1 MEINYAEG
9 TVLAFWYDT
18 WLVLVGFVVAL
29 ALAIMVMTRGSWRGT
44 GLAINSVMVLA
55 VLAGLPLTMLRIGI
69 DIAVTNYDAVGY
81 ISLVGAAVA
90 LVVGLPYL
98 GAQVFGQRVAPAEGV
113 SEIESITPEQG
124 VTVQLGGQQTAAE
137 GVSTVVG
144 GQAMAGAPTAFL
156 HFKSGPRAGQSIPLG
171 AGTISIGRGPDN
183 DVVMDDPTVSRQHAR
198 ITYHDGQYFVEDA
211 GSMSGTLVEGVA
223 ATRTLLSSGA
233 SVQMGETEVV
243 FMEAGPSTAA
253 AAASGTPATAG
264 PQRPAET
271 IVMGQPE
278 GVMAW
283 LAVTAGPEKGKTY
296 QLKVGDNT
304 IGRDA
309 DNDLVIQDASV
320 SRSHAMIRVQEGSF
334 LLVDLGSSSG
344 TRVGGRTLEGG
355 PLKTGAVINVG
366 QTQLSLVQTEGQDR
380 VELATMTGQ
389 TVVVQPGEASGGV
402 LVAQSGPDSGKSFAL
417 AAGDNLIGRE
427 PDSKVLLTDG
437 TVSRRHA
444 LIRKEQDRFVIF
456 DLGSESGTRVDG
468 ESMSGHRLSPGETIS
483 VGRSE
488 VTLMQMGSKEQ

>member
-1 MEINYAEG
+1 MEPFWRFG
-9 TVLAFWYDT
+9 TTPGSCSSGSW
-18 WLVLVGFVVAL
+18 WPL

-44 GLAINSVMVLA
+44 GLAINTVMVLA

-69 DIAVTNYDAVGY
+69 DIAVTNFDAVGY

-98 GAQVFGQRVAPAEGV
+98 GRQVFGQRVAPADGV
-113 SEIESITPEQG
+113 SEVESITPEQG

-137 GVSTVVG
+137 GVSTLVG

-183 DVVMDDPTVSRQHAR
+183 DVVMDDPMVSRQHAR
-198 ITYHDGQYFVEDA
+198 ITYHEGQYFVEDA

-253 AAASGTPATAG
+253 ASGTHATAG

-271 IVMGQPE
+271 MVMGRPE

-309 DNDLVIQDASV
+309 DNDLVIQDASI

-334 LLVDLGSSSG
+334 VLVDLGSSSG
-344 TRVGGRTLEGG
+344 TRVGERTLEGK
-355 PLKTGAVINVG
+355 PLKAGSVIDVG
-366 QTQLSLVQTEGQDR
+366 QTQHSLVQTTEGQDQ

-389 TVVVQPGEASGGV
+389 TVVVQPGDASGGV

-444 LIRKEQDRFVIF
+444 LIREEQDRFVIF
-456 DLGSESGTRVDG
+456 DLGSQSGTRVDG
-468 ESMSGHRLSPGETIS
+468 ESMSGHRLSPGDTIS

-488 VTLMQMGSKEQ
+488 LTLMQMGSKEQ